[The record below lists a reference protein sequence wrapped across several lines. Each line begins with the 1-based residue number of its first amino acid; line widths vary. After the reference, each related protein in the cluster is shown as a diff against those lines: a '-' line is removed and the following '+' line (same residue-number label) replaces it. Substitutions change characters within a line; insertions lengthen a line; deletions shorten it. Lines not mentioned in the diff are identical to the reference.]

1 MEFRRFDSREW
12 LTSLYKPTTNRLR
25 FSDSSSWLRSSALR
39 VDFYITPSYDTLCR
53 VAIDPSK
60 MGLFGDL
67 IDPFQVLSYPSSDA
81 ITVTFKDLERLRE
94 LVGFL

>member
-1 MEFRRFDSREW
+1 M
-12 LTSLYKPTTNRLR
+12 
-25 FSDSSSWLRSSALR
+25 RSSALR
-39 VDFYITPSYDTLCR
+39 VDFCITPSYDTPYR

-60 MGLFGDL
+60 MGLFSDL

-81 ITVTFKDLERLRE
+81 ITVTFKDFERLRE